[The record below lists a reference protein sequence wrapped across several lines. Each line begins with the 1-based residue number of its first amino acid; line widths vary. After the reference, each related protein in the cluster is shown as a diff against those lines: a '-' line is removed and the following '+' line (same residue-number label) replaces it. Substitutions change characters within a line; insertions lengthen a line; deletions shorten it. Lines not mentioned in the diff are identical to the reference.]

1 MAHDFSG
8 KVAFVTGAAQGIGK
22 EIAVTLAKGGAA
34 VAAIDLKEESL
45 AGTVEAINLA
55 GGKAIAIGCDVSK
68 MDQVEAAVKRTAD
81 ELGGVHILVN
91 NAGIIRDNLLFKMTE
106 DDWDMVMAV
115 HLRGAFNTVK
125 QASKYMTE
133 QKYGKIVNLSSRSA
147 LGNRG
152 QSNYSAAKAGIIG
165 LTSTLALELG
175 KFNINVN
182 AVAPGFIETPMTD
195 STAARVGV
203 AKEDF
208 QKGAAAA
215 TPLGRIGQPV
225 DIANV
230 VAFFASDESGFVTG
244 QTLHVNGGR

>member
-1 MAHDFSG
+1 MAHDFTG

-22 EIAVTLAKGGAA
+22 EIAVVLAKGGAS
-34 VAAIDLKEESL
+34 VAAVDLKEDSL

-55 GGKAIAIGCDVSK
+55 GGKAIAIGADVSK
-68 MDQVEAAVKRTAD
+68 MDQVEAAVKRTVD

-106 DDWDMVMAV
+106 EDWDQVMAV

-152 QSNYSAAKAGIIG
+152 QANYSAAKAGIIG
-165 LTSTLALELG
+165 FTSTLALELG

-203 AKEDF
+203 DKTDF
-208 QKGAAAA
+208 QKAAAA
-215 TPLGRIGQPV
+215 NTPLGRVGQPI

-230 VAFFASDESGFVTG
+230 VAFFASDESSFVTG

>member
-22 EIAVTLAKGGAA
+22 EIAITLAKGGAA
-34 VAAIDLKEESL
+34 VAAVDLKEDSL

-68 MDQVEAAVKRTAD
+68 MDQVEAAVQKTVD
-81 ELGGVHILVN
+81 ELGGIHILVN

-106 DDWDMVMAV
+106 EDWDMVMAV
-115 HLRGAFNTVK
+115 HLRGAFNTCKV
-125 QASKYMTE
+125 ATKYMTE

-152 QSNYSAAKAGIIG
+152 QANYSAAKAGIIG
-165 LTSTLALELG
+165 FTSTLALELG

-182 AVAPGFIETPMTD
+182 AVAPGYIETPMTD

-203 AKEDF
+203 DKEDF
-208 QKGAAAA
+208 KKAAASA
-215 TPLGRIGQPV
+215 TPLGRVGQPI

>member
-22 EIAVTLAKGGAA
+22 EIALTLAKGGAS
-34 VAAIDLKEESL
+34 VAAIDLKADAV

-68 MDQVEAAVKRTAD
+68 MDQVEAAVKQTVE
-81 ELGGVHILVN
+81 ELGGLHILVN

-115 HLRGAFNTVK
+115 HLRGAFNTCKV
-125 QASKYMTE
+125 ASKVMTE

-147 LGNRG
+147 NGNRG
-152 QSNYSAAKAGIIG
+152 QANYSAAKAGIIG
-165 LTSTLALELG
+165 FTSTLALELG

-195 STAARVGV
+195 STAARVGLDP
-203 AKEDF
+203 EDF
-208 QKGAAAA
+208 RKAAAEV
-215 TPLGRIGQPV
+215 TPLGRVGQPL

-230 VAFFASDESGFVTG
+230 VAFFASEESSFVTG